1 MTNGSHNVNVTN
13 GNRNVAVADRV
24 ENDFYATPPEAI
36 EALLKHVNL
45 SRTVLE
51 PSVGAGH
58 IAKVL
63 EANGHEVVG
72 IDIVDRGYPKTNI
85 RDFFSLTSVW
95 GDIVMN
101 PPYGKAKEHVEHAL
115 VIMCEGGIV
124 CALLKIQFLETK
136 KRLELFRKYPPKK
149 ILVFSK
155 RIYCAP
161 NGDFSK
167 TKSSALCYAWFIW
180 EKGYEGQTILDW
192 ID

>member
-13 GNRNVAVADRV
+13 GNRNVAVSDRV
-24 ENDFYATPPEAI
+24 ENDFYATPPEAV
-36 EALLKHVNL
+36 EALLKHVKFT
-45 SRTVLE
+45 RTILE
-51 PSVGAGH
+51 PHVGAGH

-63 EANGHEVVG
+63 KANGYDVVG
-72 IDIVDRGYPKTNI
+72 TDIVDRGYPHTNI
-85 RDFFSLTSVW
+85 KDFFSFTRVR

-101 PPYGKAKEHVEHAL
+101 PPYDNAKEHVEHAL
-115 VIMCEGGIV
+115 DVICHGGIV